1 MSAPTDVELEQMA
14 GSVGAR
20 LAAKHVTLVTAE
32 SCTGGWIAK
41 ACTDVPGSSDW
52 FGGGVVA
59 YANALK
65 TGLLGVP
72 GSLLAEQGAVS
83 EPVVRAMAVGALQ
96 GTSATVAV
104 AVSGVAGPAGGTTS
118 KPVGT
123 VWLAW
128 AWREADGSFRIE
140 SQREQFAGNRE
151 AVRRQTVYR
160 ALQRLLAD

>member
-1 MSAPTDVELEQMA
+1 MSTPTDVELQQLA
-14 GSVGAR
+14 GSVGAC
-20 LAAKHVTLVTAE
+20 LVAQHVTLVTAE

-41 ACTDVPGSSDW
+41 VCTDVPGSSDW
-52 FGGGVVA
+52 FAGGVVA
-59 YANALK
+59 YSNALK

-96 GTSATVAV
+96 CTSATIAV
-104 AVSGVAGPAGGTTS
+104 AVSGVAGPAGGTS
-118 KPVGT
+118 AKPVGT

-140 SQREQFAGNRE
+140 SQIDHFAGDRE
-151 AVRRQTVYR
+151 AVRRRTVR
-160 ALQRLLAD
+160 SALQRLLEA

>member
-1 MSAPTDVELEQMA
+1 MSTPTDVDLQQLA

-20 LAAKHVTLVTAE
+20 LVARRVTLVTAE

-41 ACTDVPGSSDW
+41 VCTDVPGSSDW
-52 FGGGVVA
+52 FAGGVVA
-59 YANALK
+59 YSNALK
-65 TGLLGVP
+65 SGLLGVA

-96 GTSATVAV
+96 RTSATVAV
-104 AVSGVAGPAGGTTS
+104 AVSGVAGPAGGTS
-118 KPVGT
+118 AKPVGT

-140 SQREQFAGNRE
+140 SQMDHFAGDRE
-151 AVRRQTVYR
+151 AVRRRTVR
-160 ALQRLLAD
+160 GALQRLLEA

>member
-1 MSAPTDVELEQMA
+1 MSTPTDVELQQLA
-14 GSVGAR
+14 GSVGGCLVAQ
-20 LAAKHVTLVTAE
+20 HVTLVTAE

-41 ACTDVPGSSDW
+41 VCTDVPGSSDW
-52 FGGGVVA
+52 FAGGVVA
-59 YANALK
+59 YSNALK

-96 GTSATVAV
+96 RTSATIAV
-104 AVSGVAGPAGGTTS
+104 AVSGVAGPAGGTS
-118 KPVGT
+118 AKPVGT

-140 SQREQFAGNRE
+140 SQMDHLAGDRE
-151 AVRRQTVYR
+151 AVRRRTVR
-160 ALQRLLAD
+160 SALQRLLEA